1 MLLLEI
7 VRQLLVE
14 RMSFTDLFKSST
26 PARKDRAKGMK
37 SQSLPVM
44 ASRGPKHWNF
54 RFTSA
59 PNNNTTGKSWKG
71 RIGFPKSTGV
81 ARPDRL
87 MCEVDCECPD
97 YKYRWAWANNRKD
110 AGPIGFGSF
119 NKCIDQAPRETNPT
133 NRPGLCKHLLALKDG
148 LRQRLKESQQ
158 PTLESK
164 LDEIVTKYPQFD
176 VTYDE

>member
-59 PNNNTTGKSWKG
+59 PSNNTTGKSWKG

-148 LRQRLKESQQ
+148 LRQKLKESQQ
-158 PTLESK
+158 PTLEAK
-164 LDEIVTKYPQFD
+164 LAEIVDKNPQFT
-176 VTYDE
+176 VTYEE